1 MWKTVTTSTQVMGI
15 LNVTPDSFS
24 DGGQFNK
31 VDVALMRVEQML
43 AEGVDIVDIGGESTR
58 PWSEAVSVQEELE
71 RVIPI
76 IQAIRTHFA
85 VPISVDTTKAEV
97 MREAV
102 QAGANL
108 INDVRA
114 LQDDGALTVCAQLDV
129 PICLMH
135 MQGLPR
141 TMQVVPHYADVVA
154 DIYTFFEQR
163 IQACINAGIKRER
176 LILDPGFGF
185 GKNLKHNLGL
195 LRRLDEFSSLNLPI
209 LVGISRK
216 SMIGK
221 LLNDRPVQDRLYGSI
236 AAAVIAAMQGANII
250 RVHDVKATRD
260 ALTIVNAV
268 MKQ

>member
-1 MWKTVTTSTQVMGI
+1 MLKRLNTPVQVMGI

-24 DGGQFNK
+24 DGGQFASL
-31 VDVALMRVEQML
+31 DTALSHVEQMIV
-43 AEGVDIVDIGGESTR
+43 EGADIIDIGGESTR
-58 PWSEAVSVQEELE
+58 PGSQAVSEDQELS
-71 RVIPI
+71 RIIPVIE
-76 IQAIRTHFA
+76 AIRARFA
-85 VPISVDTTKAEV
+85 IPISVDTTKAVV
-97 MREAV
+97 MQAAV
-102 QAGANL
+102 NAGANL

-114 LQDDGALTVCAQLDV
+114 LQDEGALAVCAQLDV
-129 PICLMH
+129 PVCLMH

-141 TMQVVPHYADVVA
+141 TMQVAPHYTDVLLEVYA
-154 DIYTFFEQR
+154 FFVQR
-163 IQACINAGIKRER
+163 IQACIEAGIKRDR

-185 GKNLKHNLGL
+185 GKNLEHNLGL
-195 LRRLDEFSSLNLPI
+195 LRRLDEFSTLALPI

-236 AAAVIAAMQGANII
+236 AAAVIAAMQGAAII
-250 RVHDVKATRD
+250 RVHDVKATCD

>member
-1 MWKTVTTSTQVMGI
+1 MV
-15 LNVTPDSFS
+15 
-24 DGGQFNK
+24 
-31 VDVALMRVEQML
+31 
-43 AEGVDIVDIGGESTR
+43 
-58 PWSEAVSVQEELE
+58 
-71 RVIPI
+71 
-76 IQAIRTHFA
+76 
-85 VPISVDTTKAEV
+85 
-97 MREAV
+97 
-102 QAGANL
+102 
-108 INDVRA
+108 
-114 LQDDGALTVCAQLDV
+114 
-129 PICLMH
+129 
-135 MQGLPR
+135 
-141 TMQVVPHYADVVA
+141 ADV
-154 DIYTFFEQR
+154 YTFFEQR

-185 GKNLKHNLGL
+185 GKNLEHNLGL

>member
-31 VDVALMRVEQML
+31 VDVALKRVEQML

-58 PWSEAVSVQEELE
+58 PGSEAVSVQEELE

-141 TMQVVPHYADVVA
+141 TM
-154 DIYTFFEQR
+154 
-163 IQACINAGIKRER
+163 
-176 LILDPGFGF
+176 
-185 GKNLKHNLGL
+185 
-195 LRRLDEFSSLNLPI
+195 
-209 LVGISRK
+209 
-216 SMIGK
+216 
-221 LLNDRPVQDRLYGSI
+221 
-236 AAAVIAAMQGANII
+236 
-250 RVHDVKATRD
+250 
-260 ALTIVNAV
+260 
-268 MKQ
+268 